1 MILQIKP
8 LCQNLCTAI
17 FICCD
22 FIGLFWEVFLRP
34 LFILGVIDLV
44 DLKVI
49 LKMRISASNLS
60 PQPVVNMSPFF

>member
-34 LFILGVIDLV
+34 LFILGVNDLV